1 MAQEIGLPANKI
13 ILSCKTSDIAS
24 LVDIYRELSKTDYP
38 LHLGL
43 TEAGMGK
50 DGMIAST
57 SALSI
62 LLYEGIGDTI
72 RVSLTPESDKDRV
85 NEVFVCKEILSSLN
99 RSRRGPKIIAPTK
112 AAHPP
117 TLWTRVEPAKS

>member
-24 LVDIYRELSKTDYP
+24 LVDIYRELENRLSSSFR
-38 LHLGL
+38 L

-72 RVSLTPESDKDRV
+72 RVSLTPESDEDQV
-85 NEVFVCKEILSSLN
+85 NEVFVCKGNFIIIKSK
-99 RSRRGPKIIAPTK
+99 KI
-112 AAHPP
+112 
-117 TLWTRVEPAKS
+117 

>member
-1 MAQEIGLPANKI
+1 MALTGLPANKI

-72 RVSLTPESDKDRV
+72 RVSLTPESDEDRV
-85 NEVFVCKEILSSLN
+85 MKFCLQGNFIIIKSK
-99 RSRRGPKIIAPTK
+99 KI
-112 AAHPP
+112 
-117 TLWTRVEPAKS
+117 